1 MRRNAQLTVQ
11 EKYMVARKNLLLM
24 LILTVVNIVLFV
36 AGANTMLLFSATVP
50 YYGVIYALVLGNPI
64 IFLLGIGIAVIS
76 LLLYLLCW
84 IFSKKHYGW
93 MVTALVLFVFDTVVM
108 VVLYILMSDVSGI
121 LDVLIHAWVLYYLF
135 MGTRCGIQMKNMP
148 EPVLEQTELTQET
161 YVDMQSYE
169 DDSYLRRADVDV
181 KHRVFVE
188 TDALGHCICFQR
200 VKRTNELVIDGYV
213 YAEVEM
219 LIETAHELETRIDGH
234 EIKVGFDGIAHSYI
248 SIDGTKIAKKIR
260 LY

>member
-1 MRRNAQLTVQ
+1 MKRNAQLTVQ

-50 YYGVIYALVLGNPI
+50 YYGVIYALVWGNPI
-64 IFLLGIGIAVIS
+64 IFILGIGITVIS

-108 VVLYILMSDVSGI
+108 AVLYILMADVSGI

-148 EPVLEQTELTQET
+148 
-161 YVDMQSYE
+161 
-169 DDSYLRRADVDV
+169 
-181 KHRVFVE
+181 
-188 TDALGHCICFQR
+188 
-200 VKRTNELVIDGYV
+200 
-213 YAEVEM
+213 AEVINDTSKEKM
-219 LIETAHELETRIDGH
+219 DTIEDTENLM
-234 EIKVGFDGIAHSYI
+234 
-248 SIDGTKIAKKIR
+248 
-260 LY
+260 